1 MNMLGEYVLKKEVD
15 KSILTEGFNI
25 PIVYQVVF
33 KRNIGRFLK
42 RGESKDIILILNGK
56 SYKVQI
62 KNQKFDDTK
71 YNNHNDIVQVRYNR
85 NSEIVQEF
93 RTIFNCSY
101 KYINNQRL
109 QKKLLDDY
117 KPGKIYINVPEE
129 VKEYLIIYTTEY
141 EDTYLL
147 DTITTFDMFNI
158 KKFTQEQPERIYEES
173 FNYNVIDESATIV
186 LDKRMVKLRKYNNS
200 IGKNLKELY
209 EYRCQICGKRVGE
222 AYNSNAIEA
231 HHIDNFVKSL
241 NNNMSNIMIVCPN
254 HHSVI
259 HDVNPYFNKKSK
271 MMIYKNGH
279 IEGLQI
285 NYHL

>member
-1 MNMLGEYVLKKEVD
+1 MLGEYVLKKEVD
-15 KSILTEGFNI
+15 KSLLTEGFNI
-25 PIVYQVVF
+25 PIEFQVVF
-33 KRNIGRFLK
+33 KRNIGKFLK
-42 RGESKDIILILNGK
+42 RGESKDIVLYLNGK
-56 SYKVQI
+56 SYKAQI

-93 RTIFNCSY
+93 RTIFNYSY
-101 KYINNQRL
+101 KYIDDQRL

-117 KPGKIYINVPEE
+117 KMGKIYINIPEE
-129 VKEYLIIYTTEY
+129 FKEYLIIYTTEY
-141 EDTYLL
+141 EDTYIL
-147 DTITTFDMFNI
+147 DTITTSDMFNI
-158 KKFTQEQPERIYEES
+158 KEFTQEQPERIYEES

-200 IGKNLKELY
+200 IGKNIKELY
-209 EYRCQICGKRVGE
+209 EYRCQVCGQRVGE
-222 AYNSNAIEA
+222 AYNSNVVEA
-231 HHIDNFVKSL
+231 HHIDSFVKSL

-254 HHSVI
+254 HHSII

>member
-15 KSILTEGFNI
+15 KSLLTEGFNI
-25 PIVYQVVF
+25 PIEFQVVF
-33 KRNIGRFLK
+33 KRNIGKFLK
-42 RGESKDIILILNGK
+42 RGESKDIVLYLNGK
-56 SYKVQI
+56 SYKAQI

-93 RTIFNCSY
+93 RTIFNYSY
-101 KYINNQRL
+101 KYIDDQRL

-117 KPGKIYINVPEE
+117 KMGKIYINIPEE
-129 VKEYLIIYTTEY
+129 FKEYLIIYTTEY
-141 EDTYLL
+141 EDTYIL
-147 DTITTFDMFNI
+147 DTITTSDMFNI
-158 KKFTQEQPERIYEES
+158 KEFTQEQPERIYEES

-200 IGKNLKELY
+200 IGKNIKELY
-209 EYRCQICGKRVGE
+209 EYRCQVCGQRVGE
-222 AYNSNAIEA
+222 AYNSNVVEA
-231 HHIDNFVKSL
+231 HHIDSFVKSL

-254 HHSVI
+254 HHSII